1 MEDMQDVINRYFDIC
16 FKTDDL
22 KTVYVSNIS
31 PQSMM
36 DSPVN
41 HEGWY
46 KWKPIQGTLSYGDY
60 NKVEQKFNVQ
70 FPKSFIE
77 WHRKYFFLG
86 AGGCVVTLPNSY
98 PTQPLQAIIDNLDYS
113 LAENLIVQKLYPFA
127 TDDNDIGCFVFD
139 AREEREDN
147 EYPIRLYDHEYGGDD
162 LEGLS
167 EILFSSFI
175 KLLECLTYAME
186 NSKAPLYENLA
197 EFIRID
203 PDGAGKDGIDFW
215 LHRIAFEKE
224 DFDYD
229 A

>member
-1 MEDMQDVINRYFDIC
+1 MEDIINNFFDIF
-16 FKTDDL
+16 FKFNRL
-22 KTVYVSNIS
+22 RTVYGVQIT
-31 PQSMM
+31 PQNMM
-36 DSPVN
+36 DSGVDN
-41 HEGWY
+41 EGWY
-46 KWKPIQGTLSYGDY
+46 TWKPIKGTLTSADY
-60 NKVEQKFNVQ
+60 NKVEQKFGVK
-70 FPKSFIE
+70 FPRSFIE
-77 WHRKYFFLG
+77 WHKEYFFLG
-86 AGGCVVTLPNSY
+86 GGSPVVYLPCSS
-98 PTQPLQAIIDNLDYS
+98 PTQPLQEIIDGLDYS
-113 LAENLIVQKLYPFA
+113 LGENLIVQKLCPFA

-167 EILFSSFI
+167 EILFSSFT